1 MDIFTSTIDKVSA
14 GIAVVCFFVA
24 MTVFLVFMQVLR
36 TVVDTVYICYV
47 MDKDTGVVSKPEVH
61 DVYVLLPA
69 SAGEATRL
77 AVRQGEPWNKIQR
90 TISWKKNLV
99 CVIS

>member
-1 MDIFTSTIDKVSA
+1 MFTSASDKVNA

-24 MTVFLVFMQVLR
+24 LTVFLVFIQVLR
-36 TVVDTVYICYV
+36 TVVDTVYICYA

-69 SAGEATRL
+69 SAGEATWL
-77 AVRQGEPWNKIQR
+77 AVRQSEA
-90 TISWKKNLV
+90 
-99 CVIS
+99 